1 MICWKKNV
9 PFSIKLPWCLCC
21 IWGGRGQTLSIL
33 FHSTI
38 CLYLGQ
44 QNNVLISVA
53 WNQGGKKNLP
63 TLLLLFKVIL
73 VLLQPLNFY
82 INFII
87 ILSRKP
93 SGILS
98 GIAMNVKLGL
108 WRIGYLTVLNLTLT
122 KENSL
127 MKIWLLSIL
136 LDTLRLRRSKIFII
150 ELQHVMSLL
159 CNVCFIK
166 ATSELWWILH
176 SWIVFWL
183 S

>member
-1 MICWKKNV
+1 MSLSPLSYLDVFVVYEGIG
-9 PFSIKLPWCLCC
+9 SKL
-21 IWGGRGQTLSIL
+21 SSL

-53 WNQGGKKNLP
+53 WNQGEKNLP
-63 TLLLLFKVIL
+63 TLFLLFKVIL

-98 GIAMNVKLGL
+98 GIAMTIKLGL
-108 WRIGYLTVLNLTLT
+108 WRIGYLTVLNLYPNKRILFNENMIAFNISWYT
-122 KENSL
+122 KVE
-127 MKIWLLSIL
+127 
-136 LDTLRLRRSKIFII
+136 
-150 ELQHVMSLL
+150 
-159 CNVCFIK
+159 
-166 ATSELWWILH
+166 SE
-176 SWIVFWL
+176 
-183 S
+183 